1 MCAATR
7 HTHLEFVTS
16 ELTGCFLLALCK
28 AVARKDLPSTFV
40 THCFKAFRAK
50 HIKHF
55 ILNLIIHW
63 KFMKNSPGREDSD
76 RLTGIIKR
84 CIINKVAV
92 KVFLNHDELTTLL
105 AEMEQTF
112 IYSNIK
118 SYAYLIEEENDEIIT
133 LFCLF

>member
-1 MCAATR
+1 
-7 HTHLEFVTS
+7 
-16 ELTGCFLLALCK
+16 
-28 AVARKDLPSTFV
+28 
-40 THCFKAFRAK
+40 
-50 HIKHF
+50 
-55 ILNLIIHW
+55 
-63 KFMKNSPGREDSD
+63 MKNSPGREDSD

-84 CIINKVAV
+84 CII
-92 KVFLNHDELTTLL
+92 NHDELTTLL